1 MRLIIYRFSWLHDKK
16 VATNP
21 MNKKDNKWFQ
31 YDVAIVLYHEE
42 IIRYPQRITKVEP
55 AIDK

>member
-16 VATNP
+16 AATNP
-21 MNKKDNKWFQ
+21 INKKDNKWFQ